1 MNHVSVSPT
10 DGNGP
15 TQGQRKTLTRVGI
28 EPRIAVAFPSC
39 KLLTK
44 QIENARHGH
53 LKKKQKRNDLP
64 IWNEKKCSV
73 AHVKRGALSSDQ
85 GDTVVG
91 DAQVIK
97 ALKEGE
103 SYKFPGVLENA
114 KQEDELVLCGTSK
127 VNLQGYLLSGQVP
140 CRIITI

>member
-1 MNHVSVSPT
+1 MIS
-10 DGNGP
+10 
-15 TQGQRKTLTRVGI
+15 
-28 EPRIAVAFPSC
+28 VAFPSC

-44 QIENARHGH
+44 QIQNARYGH
-53 LKKKQKRNDLP
+53 LEKKKKKKNDSP

-97 ALKEGE
+97 ALTEGE
-103 SYKFPGVLENA
+103 SYKFLGVLENA

-127 VNLQGYLLSGQVP
+127 VNLQDYLLSGQVP